1 MRRGSA
7 GSALS
12 LDLPSKA
19 MVLAAGLGTRL
30 RPLIPDL
37 PKCMVPL
44 GNKPLLEYTI
54 LWLRKFGVTDIV
66 INLHYLPEVVRGH
79 FGDGARWGARIRYSL
94 EETVLGTAGG
104 VKRVAGSFQGPF
116 FVWYGDNLSTCRLD
130 RLWRCHRA
138 HPGTATLA
146 LYYRRDP
153 THSGIAAFDRRGRI
167 TRFIEKPRA
176 DQIFSRWVSAGI
188 FVLEPSALDAVP
200 AGAAVDFGRHVFP
213 NLLAQGAR
221 LHGYRMG
228 RDEKLVWIDRPEDL
242 RRAEAR
248 WKRLA
253 VSFEAS

>member
-1 MRRGSA
+1 MTRTSEF
-7 GSALS
+7 SPPS
-12 LDLPSKA
+12 QDLPAQA

-30 RPLIPDL
+30 RPLIPHL

-44 GNKPLLEYTI
+44 GDKPLLEYI
-54 LWLRKFGVTDIV
+54 IVWLRKFGVTDIV
-66 INLHYLPEVVRGH
+66 INLHQLPGVVRGY
-79 FGDGARWGARIRYSL
+79 FGDGTRWGARIRYSL
-94 EETVLGTAGG
+94 EETILGTAGG
-104 VKRVAGSFQGPF
+104 VKKVAGTFRGPF

-130 RLWRCHRA
+130 HLWRCHRV
-138 HPGTATLA
+138 HRGTATLA

-153 THSGIAAFDRRGRI
+153 THSGIAALDRQCRI
-167 TRFIEKPRA
+167 TRFMEKPHR

-188 FVLEPSALDAVP
+188 FVLERSALDAVP

-213 NLLAQGAR
+213 NLLAQGAA

-248 WKRLA
+248 WRHIA
-253 VSFEAS
+253 VSFEKL

>member
-1 MRRGSA
+1 VLR
-7 GSALS
+7 LS
-12 LDLPSKA
+12 PYHTKKGPWKLPATLFTPPAVPKTVSSSEYRI
-19 MVLAAGLGTRL
+19 LA
-30 RPLIPDL
+30 P
-37 PKCMVPL
+37 
-44 GNKPLLEYTI
+44 
-54 LWLRKFGVTDIV
+54 
-66 INLHYLPEVVRGH
+66 
-79 FGDGARWGARIRYSL
+79 
-94 EETVLGTAGG
+94 
-104 VKRVAGSFQGPF
+104 
-116 FVWYGDNLSTCRLD
+116 
-130 RLWRCHRA
+130 HRA

-228 RDEKLVWIDRPEDL
+228 SDEKLVWIDRPEDL

-248 WKRLA
+248 WKHLA
-253 VSFEAS
+253 ASFEAS